1 MKKLLNTL
9 YVTTPDAYLSLDGE
23 NVVVRLKDNE
33 IGRVPIHNLENI
45 VTFGWQGASPALM
58 RHICESGK
66 GLSFF
71 SSSGRF
77 LCRVEGEERGN
88 VLLRREQYRI
98 ADDERRSLPVAVNM
112 IGAKTA
118 NARTVLNRFL
128 RDHPLS
134 SDGEAICAAADY
146 LRDSLP
152 AIRSAAD
159 TDTLRGLEGVN
170 ASRYFSVF
178 DVMILQNKADFH
190 FANRERRPPC
200 DPVNAMLS
208 FCYSI
213 FANECASALQSV
225 GLDPFVGFMHTD
237 RPGRK
242 SLALDIM
249 EEFRSVM
256 CDRFVLSLINLRQ
269 VKGSDFTVKEN
280 GAVLLGD
287 DTRKTFLKAWQ
298 ERKKD
303 TVVHPFLGEK
313 CPWGVLP
320 FIQAQLLA
328 RYIRGDL
335 DEYPPYLWR

>member
-71 SSSGRF
+71 SSGGRF

-112 IGAKTA
+112 IGAKTT

-134 SDGEAICAAADY
+134 SDGEAIRAAADY

-152 AIRSAAD
+152 AIRSATD

-170 ASRYFSVF
+170 ACKVQVRSNLNRYRCSSVCRPRC
-178 DVMILQNKADFH
+178 VLRAGSCRSARNNAVY
-190 FANRERRPPC
+190 RR
-200 DPVNAMLS
+200 L
-208 FCYSI
+208 FRI
-213 FANECASALQSV
+213 
-225 GLDPFVGFMHTD
+225 
-237 RPGRK
+237 
-242 SLALDIM
+242 
-249 EEFRSVM
+249 FRS
-256 CDRFVLSLINLRQ
+256 
-269 VKGSDFTVKEN
+269 
-280 GAVLLGD
+280 LL
-287 DTRKTFLKAWQ
+287 
-298 ERKKD
+298 
-303 TVVHPFLGEK
+303 
-313 CPWGVLP
+313 
-320 FIQAQLLA
+320 
-328 RYIRGDL
+328 
-335 DEYPPYLWR
+335 LWS